1 MALRYDVSM
10 KLKAERSPE
19 FERFNAL
26 VGKVLSV
33 PKTVIDQRQE
43 EYEKQ
48 SKAIPKRRGT
58 KSKKTTPK
66 PV

>member
-1 MALRYDVSM
+1 M
-10 KLKAERSPE
+10 KAKATTSPE
-19 FERFNAL
+19 FDRFNAL

-48 SKAIPKRRGT
+48 SKANPKRRGPE
-58 KSKKTTPK
+58 SNKTTQK